1 MSLLGQSIEFPEEV
15 LLCIFDYLDD
25 ARSLC
30 RLSAVNHSFH
40 RLASDE
46 SLWRRMFER
55 ASYQQTPYEESEGVS
70 FRALYKRK
78 HILGMQCIS
87 LVLSAMEIHYSCLDK
102 NWRTS
107 TAHYHFKPPSVS
119 TGGRIIEHL
128 AADIA
133 SGGRRPIVALA
144 YSTHVHVYMLKSEV
158 TKPMVI
164 NDSEVMDLALFLD
177 ADRASDEMDG
187 FIRPGVSRG
196 WGNTFPLLVTGGR
209 SELKLWVLPIG

>member
-15 LLCIFDYLDD
+15 LVCIFDYLDD
-25 ARSLC
+25 PRSLC
-30 RLSAVNHSFH
+30 RLSAVNRSFH

-46 SLWRRMFER
+46 SLWRGTFER
-55 ASYQQTPYEESEGVS
+55 ANYEQTPYEESEGVS
-70 FRALYKRK
+70 FRVLYKRK
-78 HILGMQCIS
+78 YILGRQWTS
-87 LVLSAMEIHYSCLDK
+87 LVVNTMEIDYSYLDK
-102 NWRTS
+102 HWRTS

-128 AADIA
+128 AADVA

-144 YSTHVHVYMLKSEV
+144 YSTHVHVYMLKSEE

-187 FIRPGVSRG
+187 YIGPGVSRG